1 VAEVTGMWKD
11 YLSGYLKYNR
21 SSGLS
26 IRIAALISA
35 LLLSLLCSLFYNL
48 WKYELERIQLE
59 EGGWQSRIT
68 GELDAEDLETIRN
81 FPNVKEVVINEGETS
96 ADLYFYHVKTVL
108 EDTARIAGRLE
119 LPSDAVTYHH
129 ELLALYLVR
138 DPEDPAPRL
147 LFPMFLL
154 IMGLASVSLIMVI
167 HNSFA
172 VSMHA
177 RIHQFG
183 IFSSIGAT
191 PRQIRICLLQEAAV
205 LCALPMAAGNLL
217 GILSSMGELHLSN
230 VLLGN
235 DFPGRHPAVFGYHPL
250 VFGMTLLVTIATVWI
265 SAWLP
270 ARALSRL
277 TPLEAIKNTGELQ
290 LKRKRTSPVLTFFF
304 GVEGELAGNALKA
317 QRKALRTASLSL
329 LSSFLA
335 FTVMQSFFVL
345 SEISTRET
353 YFERHQEAWDLMVT
367 VKDAG
372 IDSFSETEEV
382 QNLSGVRS
390 AVVYQK
396 ASAKCLVTEEEMSE
410 ELKALGGF
418 SPASEEEA
426 METGS
431 GWLVSAPLIIMD
443 DESFLAY
450 CRQIG
455 IAPRLTG
462 AVLRNRI
469 SDVTDPDF
477 RHRRDLPYV
486 KGTASVSVLR
496 PCGGEGQDTEVPVL
510 GYTEEV
516 PALREEYATLDRYEL
531 VHFLPVSL
539 WKEIESQIGGA
550 KEDLYIRILG
560 AEDIAPEELED
571 LQRRVDE
578 IVAENRTAESENRIR
593 EREINDRQI
602 HGMKVIF
609 GGFCVLLAVIGI
621 GNVFSNTL
629 GFVRQRKREFA
640 RYLSVGLTPEG
651 IRKMFCIEALVLAG
665 RPALITLPLAVLS
678 VGYMLKLSYLDAGE
692 FLAEA
697 PLLPIAAFWLM
708 ILGSVALAYVLG
720 WRTVRKL
727 SLTELLWDD
736 TVM

>member
-1 VAEVTGMWKD
+1 MWKD

-205 LCALPMAAGNLL
+205 LCALPIAAGNLL

>member
-1 VAEVTGMWKD
+1 MWKD

-665 RPALITLPLAVLS
+665 RPALIPLPLAVLS

>member
-1 VAEVTGMWKD
+1 
-11 YLSGYLKYNR
+11 
-21 SSGLS
+21 
-26 IRIAALISA
+26 
-35 LLLSLLCSLFYNL
+35 
-48 WKYELERIQLE
+48 
-59 EGGWQSRIT
+59 
-68 GELDAEDLETIRN
+68 
-81 FPNVKEVVINEGETS
+81 
-96 ADLYFYHVKTVL
+96 
-108 EDTARIAGRLE
+108 
-119 LPSDAVTYHH
+119 
-129 ELLALYLVR
+129 
-138 DPEDPAPRL
+138 
-147 LFPMFLL
+147 
-154 IMGLASVSLIMVI
+154 
-167 HNSFA
+167 
-172 VSMHA
+172 
-177 RIHQFG
+177 
-183 IFSSIGAT
+183 
-191 PRQIRICLLQEAAV
+191 
-205 LCALPMAAGNLL
+205 
-217 GILSSMGELHLSN
+217 
-230 VLLGN
+230 
-235 DFPGRHPAVFGYHPL
+235 
-250 VFGMTLLVTIATVWI
+250 
-265 SAWLP
+265 
-270 ARALSRL
+270 
-277 TPLEAIKNTGELQ
+277 
-290 LKRKRTSPVLTFFF
+290 
-304 GVEGELAGNALKA
+304 
-317 QRKALRTASLSL
+317 
-329 LSSFLA
+329 
-335 FTVMQSFFVL
+335 
-345 SEISTRET
+345 
-353 YFERHQEAWDLMVT
+353 
-367 VKDAG
+367 
-372 IDSFSETEEV
+372 
-382 QNLSGVRS
+382 
-390 AVVYQK
+390 
-396 ASAKCLVTEEEMSE
+396 
-410 ELKALGGF
+410 
-418 SPASEEEA
+418 

>member
-1 VAEVTGMWKD
+1 MWKD

-26 IRIAALISA
+26 IRIAALIAA

-119 LPSDAVTYHH
+119 LPSDAVTYQH

>member
-1 VAEVTGMWKD
+1 MWKD

-26 IRIAALISA
+26 IRIAALIAA

-426 METGS
+426 METCS

>member
-1 VAEVTGMWKD
+1 MWKD

-26 IRIAALISA
+26 IRIAALIAA

-431 GWLVSAPLIIMD
+431 GWLVSAPLIILD

>member
-1 VAEVTGMWKD
+1 MWKD

-26 IRIAALISA
+26 IRIAALIAA

-154 IMGLASVSLIMVI
+154 IMGLASGSLIMVI

-431 GWLVSAPLIIMD
+431 GWLVNAPLVIMD

>member
-1 VAEVTGMWKD
+1 
-11 YLSGYLKYNR
+11 
-21 SSGLS
+21 
-26 IRIAALISA
+26 
-35 LLLSLLCSLFYNL
+35 
-48 WKYELERIQLE
+48 
-59 EGGWQSRIT
+59 
-68 GELDAEDLETIRN
+68 
-81 FPNVKEVVINEGETS
+81 
-96 ADLYFYHVKTVL
+96 
-108 EDTARIAGRLE
+108 
-119 LPSDAVTYHH
+119 
-129 ELLALYLVR
+129 
-138 DPEDPAPRL
+138 
-147 LFPMFLL
+147 
-154 IMGLASVSLIMVI
+154 MVI

>member
-1 VAEVTGMWKD
+1 MWKD

-235 DFPGRHPAVFGYHPL
+235 DFPGRHPAVF
-250 VFGMTLLVTIATVWI
+250 
-265 SAWLP
+265 
-270 ARALSRL
+270 
-277 TPLEAIKNTGELQ
+277 AII
-290 LKRKRTSPVLTFFF
+290 RW
-304 GVEGELAGNALKA
+304 
-317 QRKALRTASLSL
+317 SL
-329 LSSFLA
+329 
-335 FTVMQSFFVL
+335 
-345 SEISTRET
+345 
-353 YFERHQEAWDLMVT
+353 
-367 VKDAG
+367 G
-372 IDSFSETEEV
+372 
-382 QNLSGVRS
+382 
-390 AVVYQK
+390 
-396 ASAKCLVTEEEMSE
+396 
-410 ELKALGGF
+410 
-418 SPASEEEA
+418 
-426 METGS
+426 
-431 GWLVSAPLIIMD
+431 
-443 DESFLAY
+443 
-450 CRQIG
+450 
-455 IAPRLTG
+455 
-462 AVLRNRI
+462 
-469 SDVTDPDF
+469 
-477 RHRRDLPYV
+477 
-486 KGTASVSVLR
+486 
-496 PCGGEGQDTEVPVL
+496 
-510 GYTEEV
+510 
-516 PALREEYATLDRYEL
+516 
-531 VHFLPVSL
+531 
-539 WKEIESQIGGA
+539 
-550 KEDLYIRILG
+550 
-560 AEDIAPEELED
+560 
-571 LQRRVDE
+571 
-578 IVAENRTAESENRIR
+578 
-593 EREINDRQI
+593 
-602 HGMKVIF
+602 
-609 GGFCVLLAVIGI
+609 
-621 GNVFSNTL
+621 
-629 GFVRQRKREFA
+629 
-640 RYLSVGLTPEG
+640 
-651 IRKMFCIEALVLAG
+651 
-665 RPALITLPLAVLS
+665 
-678 VGYMLKLSYLDAGE
+678 
-692 FLAEA
+692 
-697 PLLPIAAFWLM
+697 
-708 ILGSVALAYVLG
+708 
-720 WRTVRKL
+720 
-727 SLTELLWDD
+727 
-736 TVM
+736 

>member
-1 VAEVTGMWKD
+1 MWKD

-26 IRIAALISA
+26 VRIAALISA

-81 FPNVKEVVINEGETS
+81 FPNVKEAVINEGETS
-96 ADLYFYHVKTVL
+96 ADLYFYHLNTVL
-108 EDTARIAGRLE
+108 EDTARIAGRLG
-119 LPSDAVTYHH
+119 LSSDAVTYHH

-154 IMGLASVSLIMVI
+154 IMGLASVSLIVVI

-205 LCALPMAAGNLL
+205 LCALPVAAGNLL
-217 GILSSMGELHLSN
+217 GILSGMGILHLSN
-230 VLLGN
+230 VLLGS
-235 DFPGRHPAVFGYHPL
+235 DIPGRHPAVFGYHPL
-250 VFGMTLLVTIATVWI
+250 VFGMTLLITIATVWI

-290 LKRKRTSPVLTFFF
+290 LKRRRTSPVLTFFF

-353 YFERHQEAWDLMVT
+353 YFERYQEAWDLMVT

-372 IDSFSETEEV
+372 IDSFSETEEI

-396 ASAKCLVTEEEMSE
+396 AAAKCLVTEEEMSE

-426 METGS
+426 METGG
-431 GWLVSAPLIIMD
+431 GWLVNAPLVILD

-455 IAPRLTG
+455 AAPRLTG

-477 RHRRDLPYV
+477 RHRRELPYV

-496 PCGGEGQDTEVPVL
+496 SCSGEGQDTEVPVL

-516 PALREEYATLDRYEL
+516 PALREEYATLDPYEL
-531 VHFLPVSL
+531 VHFLPASL
-539 WKEIESQIGGA
+539 WKEIETQIGGA
-550 KEDLYIRILG
+550 GEELYIRILG

-578 IVAENRTAESENRIR
+578 IAAENRTAESENRIR

-727 SLTELLWDD
+727 GLTELLWDD